1 MLILSLIWTFI
12 HSLWQGLILTFLAG
26 MVLLFSKK
34 ASANLRYNLLAGLF
48 ALFLATTIV
57 TFFLQIK
64 NTQIVENQSI
74 TINNEIQKSDF
85 NNLNNVNSTVDNAVI
100 TQTKSEQIID
110 FFNQNANWI
119 FLFWT
124 LIFSFKCI
132 KILLE
137 LGFTYRIRNYKT
149 HSATVY
155 WNERLLILRQQLDIK
170 KQVILLQ
177 SDLVTVPTVIG
188 FLKPVILVPMG
199 ILAKLPTSQIE
210 AVLLHELAH
219 IRRYDYAVNFLQH
232 LAEMVFFFNPAV
244 LWISNLLREERENC
258 CDDLAISTS
267 KNKKNYVEA
276 LLAFQEYHLEKSN
289 LNLAFTGQKN
299 NLLARV
305 ERIIH
310 QKNKTLNSMEKIF
323 LILSIVLAA
332 LFTFGA
338 AENVQAQS
346 NQLIDAP
353 KMVEAATEKSES
365 KLKKS
370 SDLTTNTG
378 DKKYKIVLKE
388 NNVSAFYIDNQR
400 VRNDNL
406 PDNEAVNLLLQKD
419 NIEQNEN
426 LQNIA
431 IPNEILLKNEMEQ
444 DTKTTTQT
452 TTTITQT
459 TTITSDDKEKNILL
473 NRHKLLYGKALQIKR
488 KDNIDVLRSINPTWK
503 EIETTLEKGD
513 ISKVNLQKIARKLD
527 WIERHIQLAEEHEQE
542 DVAPSSAYVFERTE
556 LKPVTIDV
564 FIIEDL
570 IKDNIVKENIKVSFM
585 LARDKFIIN
594 GARQSEDILKKY
606 KLKYNVKK
614 RSEVIIHN
622 WYG

>member
-1 MLILSLIWTFI
+1 MLTLSLIWTFI
-12 HSLWQGLILTFLAG
+12 HSLWQGLILTFLASI
-26 MVLLFSKK
+26 VLFFFKK
-34 ASANLRYNLLAGLF
+34 ASANLRYNLLAGLL
-48 ALFLATTIV
+48 ALFLMTTIF
-57 TFFLQIK
+57 TFFVQIK
-64 NTQIVENQSI
+64 NIQIVENQSI
-74 TINNEIQKSDF
+74 TIKNEVQKSDF
-85 NNLNNVNSTVDNAVI
+85 NNLNKVNTTVDNTVI

-132 KILLE
+132 RTLLE
-137 LGFTYRIRNYKT
+137 LGFTYRVRNYKT
-149 HSATVY
+149 HLVTAY
-155 WNERLLILRQQLDIK
+155 WHGRLLTLRQQLGIK

-177 SDLVTVPTVIG
+177 SDLVTIPTVIG

-267 KNKKNYVEA
+267 KDKKNYIEA
-276 LLAFQEYHLEKSN
+276 LLSFQEFHLERSS

-299 NLLARV
+299 NLLARI
-305 ERIIH
+305 ERIIY

-323 LILSIVLAA
+323 LIFSIVLAT
-332 LFTFGA
+332 LFTFGVA
-338 AENVQAQS
+338 DNVQAQS
-346 NQLIDAP
+346 SSNLNVP
-353 KMVEAATEKSES
+353 KTTEIVAKKSKI
-365 KLKKS
+365 KLKNPA
-370 SDLTTNTG
+370 DLTTNTG
-378 DKKYKIVLKE
+378 DKKYKIVLKDKP
-388 NNVSAFYIDNQR
+388 VSEFYTDNQR
-400 VRNDNL
+400 ISNDNL
-406 PDNEAVNLLLQKD
+406 PNNEAANLLLQKD
-419 NIEQNEN
+419 NIEPNEN
-426 LQNIA
+426 LQTTA
-431 IPNEILLKNEMEQ
+431 ISNENLLKNEMEK
-444 DTKTTTQT
+444 DAKIATQ
-452 TTTITQT
+452 ITA
-459 TTITSDDKEKNILL
+459 ITSDDTEKNILL
-473 NRHKLLYGKALQIKR
+473 NRHKLLYGRALQIKR

-503 EIETTLEKGD
+503 EIETALEKGD
-513 ISKVNLQKIARKLD
+513 ISKANLQKIARKLD

-542 DVAPSSAYVFERTE
+542 DVAPSSAYVFERME

-570 IKDNIVKENIKVSFM
+570 IKDNIVKDNIKVSFM

-614 RSEVIIHN
+614 RGEVIIHN